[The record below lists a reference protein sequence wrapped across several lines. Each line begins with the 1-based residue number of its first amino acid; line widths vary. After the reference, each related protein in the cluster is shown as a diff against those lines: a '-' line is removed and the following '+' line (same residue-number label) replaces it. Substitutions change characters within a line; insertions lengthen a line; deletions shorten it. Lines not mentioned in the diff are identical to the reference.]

1 MAVETIQ
8 TDFDT
13 IVANFEA
20 SEENK
25 QEDSNFLK
33 EEEDSFKKIEEEV
46 NKEDKTIDKIV
57 EELEKK
63 EDEEDKSNQNPTESV
78 LFNTVNKLVE
88 EGKLFLFEDKQDIK
102 DYSEEELIEL
112 FSSND
117 EHKINTAVEEQ
128 VKLYIE
134 NLPQEFQ
141 VAAKYFADGG
151 KDVKGILKALSDTS
165 DITSLEVG
173 KNDEEIVRQY
183 YRALEWEEED
193 IEDKL
198 TTLSDAGKEFLQK
211 EASKVKPKLDKMQ
224 QEIVE
229 AQLQRQEN
237 IKELQQKEMQAYFNN
252 AEEAIKK
259 GSLSGIKLDKK
270 TQISLYS
277 GITQPSHTTRRG
289 TPTNELGFL
298 LEKYQYVEP
307 DFEKMYKVLWLLKDE
322 KDFFEKFGTLE
333 RNKEIEKTVRL
344 LKTEQ
349 SKKDSVTDIN
359 LDNDKK
365 EVKRKTINR
374 PVNFLQGLNK

>member
-349 SKKDSVTDIN
+349 SKKDSVTDMN

>member
-63 EDEEDKSNQNPTESV
+63 KDEEDKSNQNPTESV

-349 SKKDSVTDIN
+349 SKKDSVTDMN

>member
-128 VKLYIE
+128 VKSYIE

-349 SKKDSVTDIN
+349 SKKDSVTDMN